1 MAAEKKRLKAE
12 AKEKPKGKRK
22 AVKPQAKAKKRLKSS
37 DGSALPTHN
46 AEEDALENGVKE
58 ESVVIEVAEEVESIG
73 VREVEEEQPQL
84 KSNDIGQMADSSA
97 SAEQAGVPPL
107 AVSIDNSEVPQPPL
121 DSGACAEQAS
131 VPTLAEPP
139 VSIDN
144 SEVLQPPLD
153 SGACAEQAGVPPL
166 AEPAVSTDNSEVP
179 QPPLDSGACAEPA
192 GAPPASSS
200 AASSSSAPAA
210 PPAPEEPAR
219 PRGPKAASLRLLVWT
234 DIDCP
239 SCHSTAGQ
247 IKYSPGPGRLG
258 ASDPPCWFMRVNQ
271 RPDGGWPNQ
280 GAHFR
285 RRSVSVVGGEDKFAI
300 SWVLKNKT
308 CCKGSV

>member
-37 DGSALPTHN
+37 DGSALPTHT
-46 AEEDALENGVKE
+46 AEEDAPDASVKE
-58 ESVVIEVAEEVESIG
+58 ESIVIEDEEELESIG
-73 VREVEEEQPQL
+73 VREVVIEEDQPQL
-84 KSNDIGQMADSSA
+84 ESHDNGQASLPNDIGQMAGSSA

-107 AVSIDNSEVPQPPL
+107 AEL
-121 DSGACAEQAS
+121 
-131 VPTLAEPP
+131 P
-139 VSIDN
+139 VSIK
-144 SEVLQPPLD
+144 
-153 SGACAEQAGVPPL
+153 
-166 AEPAVSTDNSEVP
+166 NSEVP

-200 AASSSSAPAA
+200 AASSSAPAA

>member
-1 MAAEKKRLKAE
+1 M
-12 AKEKPKGKRK
+12 
-22 AVKPQAKAKKRLKSS
+22 KPQAKAKKRLKSN

-46 AEEDALENGVKE
+46 AEEDAPENGAKE
-58 ESVVIEVAEEVESIG
+58 ESIVIEVAEELESIG
-73 VREVEEEQPQL
+73 VREVVIDEEQPQL
-84 KSNDIGQMADSSA
+84 MSNDIGQMADSNA

-144 SEVLQPPLD
+144 SEV
-153 SGACAEQAGVPPL
+153 
-166 AEPAVSTDNSEVP
+166 P
-179 QPPLDSGACAEPA
+179 QPPLGSGACAEPA

-200 AASSSSAPAA
+200 AASSSAPAA

-247 IKYSPGPGRLG
+247 IPGPGRLG
-258 ASDPPCWFMRVNQ
+258 TSDPPCWFMRVNQ

>member
-1 MAAEKKRLKAE
+1 MLSQKHTCRKKGIGRREEEVESRGK
-12 AKEKPKGKRK
+12 KTKGKRK
-22 AVKPQAKAKKRLKSS
+22 AVKPQAKAKKRLKSN

-46 AEEDALENGVKE
+46 AEEDAPENGAKE
-58 ESVVIEVAEEVESIG
+58 ESIVTEVAEELESIG
-73 VREVEEEQPQL
+73 VREVVIEEEQPQL

-144 SEVLQPPLD
+144 SEVPQPPLD

-166 AEPAVSTDNSEVP
+166 AEPAVSIDNSEVP

-200 AASSSSAPAA
+200 AASSSAPAA
-210 PPAPEEPAR
+210 PPAP
-219 PRGPKAASLRLLVWT
+219 SLH
-234 DIDCP
+234 D
-239 SCHSTAGQ
+239 
-247 IKYSPGPGRLG
+247 LG
-258 ASDPPCWFMRVNQ
+258 APKLHHSDCLC
-271 RPDGGWPNQ
+271 GLTLT
-280 GAHFR
+280 AHR
-285 RRSVSVVGGEDKFAI
+285 ATRLQAK
-300 SWVLKNKT
+300 
-308 CCKGSV
+308 

>member
-22 AVKPQAKAKKRLKSS
+22 AVKPQAKAKKRLKSN

-46 AEEDALENGVKE
+46 AEEDAPENGVKE
-58 ESVVIEVAEEVESIG
+58 ESIVIEVAEEVESIG

-144 SEVLQPPLD
+144 SEV
-153 SGACAEQAGVPPL
+153 
-166 AEPAVSTDNSEVP
+166 P
-179 QPPLDSGACAEPA
+179 QPPLGSGACAEPA

-200 AASSSSAPAA
+200 AASSSAPAA